1 MAEDTRIIRV
11 IYSFFLGV
19 LLAIFVGVG
28 VNTFYPGP
36 TAPEYPSE
44 SISYTAK
51 EPTAEQIAAE
61 KQYNEQWE
69 QHQKDMQP
77 YNRNVSIITLV
88 AAVTLLAISL
98 VYERR
103 IKFIADGVMLG
114 GLFTLLYSLG
124 RSFASDN
131 SKYIFTVV
139 SVALIVVLFLGYHRF
154 VRPFAGAQVSA
165 ELKPQKQ
172 KSSKK

>member
-19 LLAIFVGVG
+19 ILAIFVGVG
-28 VNTFYPGP
+28 VNTFYPGSKEP
-36 TAPEYPSE
+36 GYPPESMNYSV
-44 SISYTAK
+44 K

-88 AAVTLLAISL
+88 AAVSLLAISL
-98 VYERR
+98 VYERK

-124 RSFASDN
+124 RSFASED

-154 VRPFAGAQVSA
+154 VRPFTDA
-165 ELKPQKQ
+165 EAPAKPKIQKQ
-172 KSSKK
+172 QSSNK